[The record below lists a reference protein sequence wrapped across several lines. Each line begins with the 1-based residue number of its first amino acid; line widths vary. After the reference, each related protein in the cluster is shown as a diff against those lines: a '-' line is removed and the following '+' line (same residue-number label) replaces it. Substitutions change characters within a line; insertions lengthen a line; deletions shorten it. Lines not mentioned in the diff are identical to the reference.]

1 MSKTQKE
8 LAFLRELTIESE
20 WTERFTDYFD
30 KKFKIGKEETVL
42 YVNAGAGN
50 HALALRE
57 KLGDET
63 EIYAVSDDEDLR
75 NIAQA
80 KADAVKADVRFG
92 TYLPEE
98 KSHIV
103 IADAS
108 FVKPFE
114 LNEFLAEVIEAA
126 DKQVAFFLPTAGSF
140 GEIFSY
146 LWETL
151 LETDLLEK
159 GENVERLIAEIQTIE
174 DVVEEA
180 ERLGL
185 KKIEHS
191 TQVEIFE
198 YKNGAEFVDATLLA
212 DFLLPAWL
220 DFLTDKE
227 RKKVSKK
234 LAELI
239 DKEDGEL
246 AFRFSVKNTLF
257 SGEKA

>member
-8 LAFLRELTIESE
+8 LAFLRDMTIESE

-30 KKFKIGKEETVL
+30 KKFKFDKEETVL

-57 KLGDET
+57 KFGDET
-63 EIYAVSDDEDLR
+63 EIYAVSDNEDLR
-75 NIAQA
+75 VIAQA

-98 KSHIV
+98 KSNVV

-108 FVKPFE
+108 LVRPNE
-114 LNEFLAEVIEAA
+114 LNGFLSEIIDAA
-126 DKQVAFFLPTAGSF
+126 DEQVAFFLPTAGSF

-159 GENVERLIAEIQTIE
+159 GENVERLISEIPTIE
-174 DVVEEA
+174 DVMESA
-180 ERLGL
+180 QKHGL
-185 KKIEHS
+185 KKMENS
-191 TQVEIFE
+191 TSIEIFE
-198 YKNGAEFVDATLLA
+198 FKDGAEFVNSPLMSDLL
-212 DFLLPAWL
+212 FPFWL
-220 DFLTDKE
+220 EFLTDKE
-227 RKKVSKK
+227 KKKVSKK

-239 DKEDGEL
+239 DIEDGSL
-246 AFRFSVKNTLF
+246 SFRFSVKNTLF

>member
-8 LAFLRELTIESE
+8 LAFLREMTIESQ

-30 KKFKIGKEETVL
+30 KKFKFGKEETVL

-63 EIYAVSDDEDLR
+63 EIYAVSDNEDLR
-75 NIAQA
+75 VIAQA

-98 KSHIV
+98 KSSVV

-108 FVKPFE
+108 LVKPDE
-114 LNEFLAEVIEAA
+114 LNEFLSEIIEAA
-126 DKQVAFFLPTAGSF
+126 DEQVAFFLPTAGSF

-159 GENVERLIAEIQTIE
+159 GENVERLISEIPTIE
-174 DVVEEA
+174 DVA
-180 ERLGL
+180 ETAQKHGL
-185 KKIEHS
+185 KKMENS
-191 TQVEIFE
+191 TSIEIFE
-198 YKNGAEFVDATLLA
+198 FKDGMEFVNSPLMSDLL
-212 DFLLPAWL
+212 FPFWL
-220 DFLTDKE
+220 EFLTDKE
-227 RKKVSKK
+227 KKKVGVK

-246 AFRFSVKNTLF
+246 SFRFSVKNTLF

>member
-30 KKFKIGKEETVL
+30 KKFKFDKEETVL

-57 KLGDET
+57 KLDDET
-63 EIYAVSDDEDLR
+63 EIYAVSDNEDLQS
-75 NIAQA
+75 IAQA
-80 KADAVKADVRFG
+80 KADAVKADVHFG

-98 KSHIV
+98 KSSVV

-108 FVKPFE
+108 FVKPYE
-114 LNEFLAEVIEAA
+114 LNEFLAQVIEAA
-126 DKQVAFFLPTAGSF
+126 DRQVAFFLPTAGSF
-140 GEIFSY
+140 GEIFSF

-159 GENVERLIAEIQTIE
+159 SENVERLIAEIPTIE

-180 ERLGL
+180 EKLGL
-185 KKIEHS
+185 KKIENS
-191 TQVEIFE
+191 TQIEIFE
-198 YKNGAEFVDATLLA
+198 YKDGAEFVNSPLLA

-220 DFLTDKE
+220 DFLTDRE
-227 RKKVSKK
+227 KKKASKK

-239 DKEDGEL
+239 DQEDGEL
-246 AFRFSVKNTLF
+246 TFRFSVKNTLF
-257 SGEKA
+257 SGEKV